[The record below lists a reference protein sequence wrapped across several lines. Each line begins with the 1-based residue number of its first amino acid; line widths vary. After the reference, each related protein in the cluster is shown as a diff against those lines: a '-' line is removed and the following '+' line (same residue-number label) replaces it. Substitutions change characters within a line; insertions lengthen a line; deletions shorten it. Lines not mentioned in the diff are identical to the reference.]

1 MAVKAIEVLEAWRQ
15 GFLSGESD
23 PLSEMLHDDFIFIGP
38 SGNRSKQETLDW
50 VSSTP
55 DLIQSESEVLYENDE
70 MFVGIHDIIR
80 SQGRGTAKIMF
91 FARLKDGQ
99 VSSFRVHL
107 VPTGE

>member
-91 FARLKDGQ
+91 FARFKDGQ
-99 VSSFRVHL
+99 VSYFRVHL